1 MFMEKNKIKKVLI
14 AVDYDETSIKVAE
27 QGFSMAQAMNAET
40 TLLHVISEQPAYY
53 SSYNLMLEW
62 RVDMLGDLE
71 KAVYTFM
78 EKAKK
83 SLGDDNIQIVVKF
96 GDISDTILK
105 TAKDL
110 DADIIVIGS
119 HSREWLE
126 KIFLGS
132 QAQDILK
139 NTTLPLFIIPTKKQD

>member
-1 MFMEKNKIKKVLI
+1 MEKNKIKKVLI

-40 TLLHVISEQPAYY
+40 ILLHVISEQPAYY
-53 SSYNLMLEW
+53 SSYNLMREW

-139 NTTLPLFIIPTKKQD
+139 NTTLPLFIIPTKKRD

>member
-1 MFMEKNKIKKVLI
+1 MEKNKIKKVLI